1 MNDGPPQQPVAERR
15 WRGPRDDPEDAA
27 VEATE
32 AEAIERAREEAEDA
46 DEEMP
51 KLALTGR
58 RLLFFA
64 LFVASA
70 IAFLYFV
77 LPKLAGLQDTWNR
90 AKTGAPGWL
99 IVAGAFEIVSFGGYI
114 VLFRTV
120 FVRGYDR
127 IDWKTSY
134 QITMASLAAT
144 RLFAAAGAGGVVL
157 TAWALRRSGMGRR
170 LVACRMIAFIVLLYA
185 VFMGSLVIFGLGLRT
200 GIFPGEAPFG
210 VTVIPAIFGAAVI
223 VIALSLAFIPQDFER
238 RLERWAGGSSER
250 LAKWARRFASV
261 PASVSSGVRTA
272 IKLVRERHWGVL
284 GAVVWWGCDM
294 ATLWASLHAFGSTGV
309 PPFPVIVVAYFIGQ
323 LGNLLPLPGGI
334 GGVDGGMIGAFI
346 AFGVPGGLAV
356 VSVLVYRGFSFWLPT
371 IPGVIAY
378 LQLRRTV
385 AKWKVEAKARGPA
398 AIGPARRP
406 TPNA

>member
-1 MNDGPPQQPVAERR
+1 VTDGPSQQPVAERR
-15 WRGPRDDPEDAA
+15 RWRGPREDPESAA
-27 VEATE
+27 VEAAQ
-32 AEAIERAREEAEDA
+32 AEAVARTTDEEDDS

-58 RLLFFA
+58 RLLIFG
-64 LFVASA
+64 LFVVSA
-70 IAFLYFV
+70 LAFLYFV

-90 AKTGAPGWL
+90 AKQGSPAWL
-99 IVAGAFEIVSFGGYI
+99 IVAGAFEVASFGAYI
-114 VLFRTV
+114 ILFRTV

-127 IDWKTSY
+127 IGWKVSY

-185 VFMGSLVIFGLGLRT
+185 VFMASLVIFGLGLRLH
-200 GIFPGEAPFG
+200 IFNGSAPFA
-210 VTVIPAIFGAAVI
+210 VTVLPAIFGATVI

-238 RLERWAGGSSER
+238 RLERWAGGSRPR
-250 LAKWARRFASV
+250 LAKWGRRFASV
-261 PASVSSGVRTA
+261 PASASSGIRTA

-284 GAVVWWGCDM
+284 GAIGWWFLDM
-294 ATLWASLHAFGSTGV
+294 GTLWASFHAFADTGV
-309 PPFPVIVVAYFIGQ
+309 PTFPVIVVAYFLGQ

-356 VSVLVYRGFSFWLPT
+356 VAVLVYRGFSFWLPT
-371 IPGVIAY
+371 IPGIIAY

-385 AKWKVEAKARGPA
+385 ARWREEKGTSEAPVTA
-398 AIGPARRP
+398 
-406 TPNA
+406 T